1 MIQGI
6 SHITLIVE
14 DLQRTTL
21 LFTQLFDAVEVYA
34 SGEDTFSFSRE
45 KFFTVAGQWFAIMEG
60 KPDSKS
66 EYEHIAFKIAD
77 ADFVCYEEQIK
88 AMGLTLRTPRPR
100 VEGEGRSLYFYDWDG
115 HLFELH
121 TGTLEE
127 RLKRYSRSDGY

>member
-21 LFTQLFDAVEVYA
+21 FVY
-34 SGEDTFSFSRE
+34 
-45 KFFTVAGQWFAIMEG
+45 
-60 KPDSKS
+60 
-66 EYEHIAFKIAD
+66 
-77 ADFVCYEEQIK
+77 YEEQIK

-100 VEGEGRSLYFYDWDG
+100 VEGEGHSLYFYDWDG

-121 TGTLEE
+121 TGTLED